1 MSFDLVITGGTA
13 VTPDGLR
20 AADLAIS
27 AGRIAAILAP
37 GTAVQAGARID
48 AAGLH
53 ILPGVI
59 DIHAHI
65 RSPAYPER
73 GGVASETAAA
83 AAGGMT
89 TIFEM
94 PITLPCCNS
103 PEEVVRRRDH
113 FAEHAHIDFALFA
126 APGTLSESAF
136 DALAAEGII
145 ALKMFTTPAPPGR
158 DDEFAGLARPGS
170 GEQREVLR
178 LAARFGLPVV
188 VHAENAG
195 LLAAAEAALHGV
207 DPGLATTHGAAR
219 PAMAEAAAVALLLT
233 LNIEAGAKL
242 HIAHVTSSLTVDV
255 LRRFRG
261 SSDFTAETCP
271 HYLRY
276 TDDDVAR
283 VGVFGKINPPI
294 RQAADREALWGAL
307 ADGTL
312 AHVTTDHA
320 GFTAA
325 EKLAHAGNFLT
336 APPGHPGTE
345 ALLPVMLDAAASG
358 RLALSDVARL
368 TAGNAARRFGLPDK
382 GAIAPGKAADLV
394 LVDMDGETRITED
407 SLLTAAGAA
416 GKLHHGQR
424 FQGRIC
430 TTLLAGEPVWQDGA
444 IIGAPGQGRYARPE
458 RGRHGA

>member
-1 MSFDLVITGGTA
+1 MTFDLAITGGTV
-13 VTPDGLR
+13 VTPGGVVP
-20 AADLAIS
+20 ADLAVGG
-27 AGRIAAILAP
+27 GRLAAILAP
-37 GTAVQAGARID
+37 GTPVEAATQID
-48 AAGLH
+48 ATGLH

-103 PEEVVRRRDH
+103 PTEVARRRDH

-126 APGTLSESAF
+126 APGTLSERAF
-136 DALAAEGII
+136 DALVAEGVI
-145 ALKMFTTPAPPGR
+145 ALKMFTIPAPPGR
-158 DDEFAGLARPGS
+158 DEEFAGLARPGL

-178 LAARFGLPVV
+178 LAAGAGLPVV

-195 LLAAAEAALHGV
+195 LLAAAQAALHGV
-207 DPGLATTHGAAR
+207 DPSLASTHGAAR

-233 LNIEAGAKL
+233 LNVEIGAKL
-242 HIAHVTSSLTVDV
+242 HIAHVTSSVTVEV

-276 TDDDVAR
+276 TEDDVAR

-294 RQAADREALWGAL
+294 RRAGDRDALWQAL
-307 ADGTL
+307 ADGTI

-325 EKLAHAGNFLT
+325 EKLAHADNFLT

-345 ALLPVMLDAAASG
+345 ALLPVMLDAVADG

-368 TAGNAARRFGLPDK
+368 TAANAARRFGLPDK
-382 GAIAPGKAADLV
+382 GVLEPGKTADLV
-394 LVDMDGETRITED
+394 LVDMAGETRITED
-407 SLLTAAGAA
+407 SLLTAARAA

-424 FQGRIC
+424 LRGRVH
-430 TTLLAGEPVWQDGA
+430 TTLLAGQPVWRDLA
-444 IIGAPGQGRYARPE
+444 IVGTPGQGRCVRPE
-458 RGRHGA
+458 RGRNGA